1 MEVGAM
7 DVETV
12 KAIAQDAVTPS
23 YYVWLQVIVGGLL
36 GGGALVKIIE
46 KIFGRYFVRR
56 DSKVK
61 ITETNQEKA
70 IDADIESF
78 KIVAERLKIVDGR
91 LDIMQENLTTALV
104 ATAIAKGKYET
115 LEKEYAVLAVKHEN
129 TEKENVAQ
137 QTEIVAQK
145 AEIVKL
151 REDRR
156 NADKVIA
163 DLRREVDV
171 LTLRFDHAADQP
183 IDVRLVDDEGNGK

>member
-137 QTEIVAQK
+137 K